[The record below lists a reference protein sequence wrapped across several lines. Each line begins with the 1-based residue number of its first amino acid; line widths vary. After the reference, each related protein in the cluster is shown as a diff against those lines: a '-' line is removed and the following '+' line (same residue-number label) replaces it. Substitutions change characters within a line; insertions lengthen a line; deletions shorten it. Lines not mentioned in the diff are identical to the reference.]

1 MNQLD
6 EFELFCLYHL
16 GLVGTQAGIP
26 LNLNQ
31 IAARL
36 QVSLDDLDNFLK
48 SAQLDPESVLSS
60 GFDLVGAQM
69 DIQLAPQE
77 IHLESV
83 AKRHFEDFRK
93 KQNKTG

>member
-36 QVSLDDLDNFLK
+36 QISLDELDNFLK

-69 DIQLAPQE
+69 DIQLAPQG

-83 AKRHFEDFRK
+83 ARRHFEDFRQT
-93 KQNKTG
+93 QNKIG